1 VAIIVVLWLILP
13 IHTLIFY
20 ELKDGECGILYNSV
34 AALYHSIFTT
44 IAGFVLPALIMS
56 SCAILIYR
64 NLVLKR
70 QRCQIDIRQQTEY
83 TYKILDQ
90 QALAMLFV
98 QILFYVIL
106 IIPLMAFYFYNALTL
121 NIPNKSFDRLSIER
135 FALYIAELIIYLF
148 PV

>member
-1 VAIIVVLWLILP
+1 MSTSLSNILLTIQQQTTRYIYSICSGNNFNLMAP

-44 IAGFVLPALIMS
+44 VAGFVLLALIMS

-70 QRCQIDIRQQTEY
+70 QRCQIHIRQQTEY
-83 TYKILDQ
+83 TYKIRDQ
-90 QALAMLFV
+90 QALAILFV

-106 IIPLMAFYFYNALTL
+106 IIPLMAFY
-121 NIPNKSFDRLSIER
+121 SFTT
-135 FALYIAELIIYLF
+135 F
-148 PV
+148 